1 MTFRA
6 KIWAAM
12 AVAGIVPLLLLG
24 ALSYS
29 TGRRELSET
38 VGRLQ
43 AQSAREVAR
52 RCERLVSD
60 AVANLKLSVSYLPFD
75 QLPREE
81 LSQVLAIP
89 YRQLPF
95 VNALALLDEKGQA
108 VVPPV
113 HEENPG
119 AHPELEGHESVGEA
133 ELSAFASH
141 VPLSAALGSGAAV
154 GPPYRVPGRGP
165 RVVVAVRVPSAA
177 AAQVLAAEVS
187 LSEMQTR
194 FSELSAAG
202 TTAYLV
208 DAAGGLLAHGA
219 GEAARLSP
227 TETALVAAGLKEAAS
242 RVEQVRRDD
251 GAWLAAFEP
260 VQKLGWG
267 IVVAERGTSAFA
279 AADRVLNLTLL
290 WGALAVLLTLALGTF
305 LAASLTRPVKALS
318 EVARAATAGTY
329 APAKGVEG
337 GDELG
342 EFAKAFN
349 HMIEEIERRDV
360 EIRGWNEEL
369 QKRVDQRTAE
379 LKEAQDQILRTRRL
393 AALGSLGA
401 GVAHELNNPLTSIL
415 GLLTLL
421 KRELPD
427 GSSQAE
433 SVKVALDQ
441 TKRVSKIVNDLRLV
455 AASEHAQLGKGKRF
469 APLGAVSAALDSCAD
484 QLRAGK
490 VALESELAQGL
501 PDLLGDP
508 LQIQQLVTHLVQNAL
523 GSMPAGGQLRVAL
536 RSVDGEAV
544 KLTVA
549 DNGRNIPQEMLERVF
564 DPFFSAQEN
573 ATRLSVGLSVC
584 HAITEAHHGKIS
596 VESPPGKGTTFTV
609 LLPAAPAQAPI
620 Y

>member
-1 MTFRA
+1 MSFRT

-24 ALSYS
+24 VLSYS
-29 TGRRELSET
+29 TGRRELGET

-119 AHPELEGHESVGEA
+119 AHPELAGHESVGDA
-133 ELSAFASH
+133 ELALFASH
-141 VPLSAALGSGAAV
+141 VPLAAALKSGAAV
-154 GPPYRVPGRGP
+154 GPPYRSPGRGP
-165 RVVVAVRVPSAA
+165 RVVVAVRVPSS
-177 AAQVLAAEVS
+177 AAQILAAEVS
-187 LSEMQTR
+187 LSEMQAR

-202 TTAYLV
+202 TTAFLV
-208 DAAGGLLAHGA
+208 DASGSLLAHGG
-219 GEAARLSP
+219 GEQAALSE
-227 TETALVAAGLKEAAS
+227 TESALVKSGLAAS
-242 RVEQVRRDD
+242 ASQVELVRRDD
-251 GAWLAAFEP
+251 GEWLAAFEP
-260 VQKLGWG
+260 VQRLGWG
-267 IVVAERGTSAFA
+267 IVVAERGASAFA
-279 AADRVLNLTLL
+279 AANRVLNLTLL

-318 EVARAATAGTY
+318 LVAQAATAGTY

-337 GDELG
+337 NDELG
-342 EFAKAFN
+342 AFAKAFN
-349 HMIEEIERRDV
+349 HMIEEIQRRDV

-369 QKRVDQRTAE
+369 QQRVDQRTAE
-379 LKEAQDQILRTRRL
+379 LKDAQDQILRTRRL

-421 KRELPD
+421 KRELPPD
-427 GSSQAE
+427 SSQAE
-433 SVKVALDQ
+433 SIKIALDQ

-455 AASEHAQLGKGKRF
+455 AASEHAQAGKGKRF
-469 APLGAVSAALDSCAD
+469 PPGSAVSAALDSCAD

-490 VALESELAQGL
+490 VTLESELANGL

-523 GSMPAGGQLRVAL
+523 GSMPDGGALKVGLRA
-536 RSVDGEAV
+536 VDGEAV

-549 DNGRNIPQEMLERVF
+549 DTGKNIPPDQLERVF
-564 DPFFSAQEN
+564 DPFFSTQEN

-584 HAITEAHHGKIS
+584 HAITEAHHGKIA
-596 VESPPGKGTTFTV
+596 VESPTGKGTTFTV
-609 LLPAAPAQAPI
+609 LLPAAPAQASI